1 MTGRPDPAAFIF
13 PPGQAV
19 LPAQRA
25 ALMGHAPCCIWLTGL
40 SASGKTSLAHAL
52 ERALHQR
59 GCHTYALDGDN
70 LRKGLN
76 ADLGFSAEARAE
88 NIRRM
93 AHVARLMADAGLVVI
108 VAAISPFAAD
118 RAQARALFAPGAFV
132 EVFVDTPLA
141 VCEARDPKGLYARA
155 RRGELRDFTGIDSPY
170 ERPLQPELHLQ
181 GANLAPEAA
190 LGAVLAYLN
199 ASALNAQLRDG
210 KMPETTIMK

>member
-1 MTGRPDPAAFIF
+1 MTGRPHPAASIF
-13 PPGQAV
+13 PPGQA
-19 LPAQRA
+19 LLAAQRA
-25 ALMGHAPCCIWLTGL
+25 ALMGHALCCIWLTGL

-52 ERALHQR
+52 EQALHQR
-59 GCHTYALDGDN
+59 GFHTYALDGDN
-70 LRKGLN
+70 LRQGLN

-108 VAAISPFAAD
+108 VSAISPFAVD

-170 ERPLQPELHLQ
+170 ERPLQAELHLR
-181 GANLAPEAA
+181 GEDLAPAAA
-190 LGAVLAYLN
+190 LHTVLAYLD
-199 ASALNAQLRDG
+199 ALGLALTRPG
-210 KMPETTIMK
+210 

>member
-1 MTGRPDPAAFIF
+1 MTGRTDSAASIF

-19 LPAQRA
+19 QPAQRS

-59 GCHTYALDGDN
+59 GCHTYVLDGDN
-70 LRKGLN
+70 LRQGLN

-108 VAAISPFAAD
+108 VSAISPFAAD

-170 ERPLQPELHLQ
+170 ERPLQPELHLR
-181 GANLAPEAA
+181 GADLTPETA
-190 LGAVLAYLN
+190 LRAVLGYMDSCGLTLKR
-199 ASALNAQLRDG
+199 SG
-210 KMPETTIMK
+210 

>member
-1 MTGRPDPAAFIF
+1 MSGHPDPASSIF
-13 PPGQAV
+13 PPGQAL

-59 GCHTYALDGDN
+59 GCHTYVLDGDN
-70 LRKGLN
+70 LRHTLN
-76 ADLGFSAEARAE
+76 ADLGFSPEARAE

-108 VAAISPFAAD
+108 VSAISPYAAD
-118 RAQARALFAPGAFV
+118 RAQARALFAAGAFV

-170 ERPLQPELHLQ
+170 ERPLQPELHFW
-181 GANLAPEAA
+181 GADLAPEVA

-199 ASALNAQLRDG
+199 AQRLAQMRPG
-210 KMPETTIMK
+210 

>member
-1 MTGRPDPAAFIF
+1 MTGRPKPAASIF
-13 PPGQAV
+13 PHGQA
-19 LPAQRA
+19 LQAAQRA
-25 ALMGHAPCCIWLTGL
+25 ALMGHAPCCIWFTGL

-59 GCHTYALDGDN
+59 GCHTCALDGDN
-70 LRKGLN
+70 LRQGLN

-118 RAQARALFAPGAFV
+118 RVQARALFAPGAFV

-170 ERPLQPELHLQ
+170 ERPLQPELHLR
-181 GANLAPEAA
+181 GEDLAPEAA
-190 LGAVLAYLN
+190 LRAVLAYLD
-199 ASALNAQLRDG
+199 ALGLEQKRPG
-210 KMPETTIMK
+210 

>member
-1 MTGRPDPAAFIF
+1 MTGRTDSAASIF
-13 PPGQAV
+13 PPGQSV
-19 LPAQRA
+19 QPAQRA

-59 GCHTYALDGDN
+59 GCHTYVLDGDN
-70 LRKGLN
+70 LRQGLN

-108 VAAISPFAAD
+108 VSAISPFAAD

-170 ERPLQPELHLQ
+170 ERPLQAELQLQ
-181 GANLAPEAA
+181 GEDLASVAA
-190 LGAVLAYLN
+190 LRTVLAYLD
-199 ASALNAQLRDG
+199 ALGLQQKRPG
-210 KMPETTIMK
+210 

>member
-1 MTGRPDPAAFIF
+1 MNDHPDPAASIF
-13 PPGQAV
+13 PPGLAV

-25 ALMGHAPCCIWLTGL
+25 ALMGHAPCCIWLSGL

-52 ERALHQR
+52 EGALHQR
-59 GCHTYALDGDN
+59 GRHTYVLDGDN
-70 LRKGLN
+70 LRQGLN
-76 ADLGFSAEARAE
+76 ADLGFSADARAE

-108 VAAISPFAAD
+108 VSAISPFAAD
-118 RAQARALFAPGAFV
+118 RTQARALFAPGAFV

-181 GANLAPEAA
+181 GEDLAPEVA
-190 LGAVLAYLN
+190 LGAVLAYLD
-199 ASALNAQLRDG
+199 ALGLEQKRPG
-210 KMPETTIMK
+210 

>member
-1 MTGRPDPAAFIF
+1 MNDHPEPVAAIF

-25 ALMGHAPCCIWLTGL
+25 ALMGHVPCCIWLTGL

-70 LRKGLN
+70 LRQGLN

-118 RAQARALFAPGAFV
+118 RAQARALFAPDAFV

-181 GANLAPEAA
+181 GKDLAPEEA
-190 LGAVLAYLN
+190 LGAVLAYLHMQG
-199 ASALNAQLRDG
+199 LVQTRPG
-210 KMPETTIMK
+210 

>member
-1 MTGRPDPAAFIF
+1 MPLLLSFR
-13 PPGQAV
+13 QA
-19 LPAQRA
+19 RRCCRRS
-25 ALMGHAPCCIWLTGL
+25 APRDGPCACCIWLTGL

-93 AHVARLMADAGLVVI
+93 AHVARLMVDAGLVVI
-108 VAAISPFAAD
+108 VSAISPFAAD
-118 RAQARALFAPGAFV
+118 RATGAGLVCARAFV

-155 RRGELRDFTGIDSPY
+155 RRGELRELYRYRHPY
-170 ERPLQPELHLQ
+170 ERRCSRSCIFR
-181 GANLAPEAA
+181 AKIW
-190 LGAVLAYLN
+190 
-199 ASALNAQLRDG
+199 R
-210 KMPETTIMK
+210 